1 METLMLNRKF
11 FENEFPG
18 IVEAFS
24 SQQKCDKPVMQIGLY
39 SGQTLLALKILKIE
53 DRWIHV
59 EALTENREIMQ
70 TFIPYKNIAQL
81 SLFAK
86 LPSKGTVGF

>member
-1 METLMLNRKF
+1 MLNKKF

-18 IVEAFS
+18 VVEAFS
-24 SQQKCDKPVMQIGLY
+24 SQQKCDKPIMQISLY
-39 SGQTLLALKILKIE
+39 SGQTLLALNILKIE
-53 DRWIHV
+53 DRWIHL
-59 EALTENREIMQ
+59 EALTETRDVIQ

-81 SLFAK
+81 SLYAK